1 MQIIREDGLEI
12 LQADTGKLLR
22 DKNDNGYTYID
33 EEGNEVFVPP
43 YRTDK
48 IYLGI
53 QIQTLEQA
61 QELYVEEEDTNGI

>member
-1 MQIIREDGLEI
+1 MEIIHNGNLNI
-12 LQADTGKLLR
+12 LQADSGKLLR

-33 EEGNEVFVPP
+33 EEGNEVYVPP